1 MKSIH
6 QSIQGTELF
15 EREKIGQILLR
26 LAPPVMFSQLIQAL
40 YNMVDSY
47 FVGRL
52 SADGLTALSAI
63 FPAQLCITAIAVG
76 TGTGVGARMAQQ
88 LATDGKKAANLFL
101 YSAACI
107 ADLHCAGA
115 QL

>member
-40 YNMVDSY
+40 YNMVDS
-47 FVGRL
+47 
-52 SADGLTALSAI
+52 
-63 FPAQLCITAIAVG
+63 
-76 TGTGVGARMAQQ
+76 
-88 LATDGKKAANLFL
+88 
-101 YSAACI
+101 
-107 ADLHCAGA
+107 
-115 QL
+115 

>member
-52 SADGLTALSAI
+52 SADG
-63 FPAQLCITAIAVG
+63 FYGAVCYFS
-76 TGTGVGARMAQQ
+76 GAAVH
-88 LATDGKKAANLFL
+88 
-101 YSAACI
+101 
-107 ADLHCAGA
+107 HCH
-115 QL
+115 

>member
-52 SADGLTALSAI
+52 SADG
-63 FPAQLCITAIAVG
+63 FNGAVCYFS
-76 TGTGVGARMAQQ
+76 GAAVH
-88 LATDGKKAANLFL
+88 
-101 YSAACI
+101 
-107 ADLHCAGA
+107 HCH
-115 QL
+115 